1 MDDGVL
7 MSIRPSQPG
16 STQHRMSQE
25 ERRVLAS
32 TLVGTSIEWYDFFIY
47 ASAAAIVFGQLY
59 FQPLGAS
66 SPALTQLISLAS
78 IGISFLFRPLGAIV
92 AGHLG
97 DRLGRKKMLVLT
109 LILMGGATAA
119 MGVLPTYSQI
129 GLWAPLLLMLLRIIQ
144 GFSAGGEWGGAAL
157 MAVEHAPDHKR
168 GLFGAY
174 PQIGVPI
181 GMLLATG
188 VLALLS
194 FSLSPADFLAWGWR
208 IPFLLSVLL
217 IVVGFFIRRAVDESP
232 VFLELLERRSESSAP
247 LARLFKSNSK
257 QVLQAALIFMGNN
270 AAGYVLIAFIAS
282 YATAKLGMDRTQV
295 LLMTTL
301 AAAAWLVT
309 TLWSGALSDRIGRIR
324 TFQIGYVALIVWMV
338 PLFLLIDTANIW
350 LLGLGV
356 VVMTV
361 GLGFAYGPMSALY
374 AEMFPVE
381 VRYSGVSIGYAIGA
395 ILGGA
400 FAATIAQALMDATHW
415 SPSVGIYVIVLS
427 LISLAAVSTVRETGG
442 VNLRVRRSAG
452 DEGSETQND
461 ATITKLA

>member
-1 MDDGVL
+1 
-7 MSIRPSQPG
+7 
-16 STQHRMSQE
+16 
-25 ERRVLAS
+25 
-32 TLVGTSIEWYDFFIY
+32 
-47 ASAAAIVFGQLY
+47 
-59 FQPLGAS
+59 
-66 SPALTQLISLAS
+66 
-78 IGISFLFRPLGAIV
+78 
-92 AGHLG
+92 
-97 DRLGRKKMLVLT
+97 
-109 LILMGGATAA
+109 
-119 MGVLPTYSQI
+119 
-129 GLWAPLLLMLLRIIQ
+129 
-144 GFSAGGEWGGAAL
+144 
-157 MAVEHAPDHKR
+157 
-168 GLFGAY
+168 
-174 PQIGVPI
+174 
-181 GMLLATG
+181 
-188 VLALLS
+188 
-194 FSLSPADFLAWGWR
+194 
-208 IPFLLSVLL
+208 
-217 IVVGFFIRRAVDESP
+217 
-232 VFLELLERRSESSAP
+232 
-247 LARLFKSNSK
+247 
-257 QVLQAALIFMGNN
+257 
-270 AAGYVLIAFIAS
+270 VLIAFIAS

-324 TFQIGYVALIVWMV
+324 TFQIGYVALIVWMI